1 MTRQSIWI
9 TADQAA
15 DLLSVSTTTIYR
27 MMQAAIAMGDQSGKI
42 DGKPT
47 KVRHP

>member
-15 DLLSVSTTTIYR
+15 DLLAVSKTTIYR
-27 MMQAAIAMGDQSGKI
+27 MMQAAMAQWAAVLKD
-42 DGKPT
+42 
-47 KVRHP
+47 KVGW